1 MNPKNKR
8 TLFLTSTICIILSIV
23 AFALSH
29 MGGASNENYILL
41 YVIAVLLNIVLN
53 LALNIKIASTNG
65 AKALVSLGKWIMP
78 IAGVVYLI
86 PQVYSVLFPAKT
98 MQDTYWYVFIG
109 ILFIVSGNYFPKNHI
124 NPYVGLKFP
133 WLFNDE
139 EGWYKKAL
147 DTDLARP
154 KFAIMNPEITYTL
167 PDYQTQCGCAD
178 IMMHTMERYF
188 VLEDTMEITDKIAQ
202 DVMKNVMK
210 YAKIL
215 KKGPENYEARAEI
228 MWCGSL
234 SHNGLTGCGTC
245 GGDWATYLIEHELGG
260 MFDVAHG
267 AGLAAVWGSWARY
280 VMDEKPERFAQFAVD
295 VMGVEESDDVKS
307 TALKGIEAV
316 EEFYRMIEMPTNM
329 KELGI

>member
-139 EGWYKKAL
+139 EGWYKTHGWAVIHGYWLVLSAFCIPLHNLIFVTVPLIIFLVGVVRWSIHLSSFLRGNKA
-147 DTDLARP
+147 T
-154 KFAIMNPEITYTL
+154 KGGNTYEICNEAYC
-167 PDYQTQCGCAD
+167 YQ
-178 IMMHTMERYF
+178 HRF
-188 VLEDTMEITDKIAQ
+188 VCVDA
-202 DVMKNVMK
+202 
-210 YAKIL
+210 
-215 KKGPENYEARAEI
+215 
-228 MWCGSL
+228 GSL
-234 SHNGLTGCGTC
+234 S
-245 GGDWATYLIEHELGG
+245 
-260 MFDVAHG
+260 
-267 AGLAAVWGSWARY
+267 
-280 VMDEKPERFAQFAVD
+280 RF
-295 VMGVEESDDVKS
+295 
-307 TALKGIEAV
+307 L
-316 EEFYRMIEMPTNM
+316 
-329 KELGI
+329 

>member
-109 ILFIVSGNYFPKNHI
+109 ILFIVSGNYFPKNHRTIDKSRLKNYIGHLNKDDMENI
-124 NPYVGLKFP
+124 NK
-133 WLFNDE
+133 
-139 EGWYKKAL
+139 
-147 DTDLARP
+147 
-154 KFAIMNPEITYTL
+154 TL
-167 PDYQTQCGCAD
+167 LC
-178 IMMHTMERYF
+178 
-188 VLEDTMEITDKIAQ
+188 
-202 DVMKNVMK
+202 
-210 YAKIL
+210 
-215 KKGPENYEARAEI
+215 
-228 MWCGSL
+228 S
-234 SHNGLTGCGTC
+234 
-245 GGDWATYLIEHELGG
+245 
-260 MFDVAHG
+260 
-267 AGLAAVWGSWARY
+267 
-280 VMDEKPERFAQFAVD
+280 
-295 VMGVEESDDVKS
+295 
-307 TALKGIEAV
+307 
-316 EEFYRMIEMPTNM
+316 
-329 KELGI
+329 LGIT